1 MKTLQKSEI
10 VNKLHVLIYLYLTF
24 GWMISQTSSKILL
37 LMVPTVLTKWGIKG
51 DECFLTQLETKYKQR
66 ELEEQI
72 VIKKKDDDVV
82 DDIDD
87 DDIVDDDIVDDEDV
101 DIRTESFLK
110 TQLDKYNIRV
120 TDKHINLFTYM
131 MMYHSFVQSY
141 IRVIFY

>member
-66 ELEEQI
+66 ELEEHI

-82 DDIDD
+82 DDDD
-87 DDIVDDDIVDDEDV
+87 DDIVDDV

-110 TQLDKYNIRV
+110 THLHKYNIQV